1 MEKTKTKFF
10 DRALI
15 FVGIKHCGKST
26 QGKRIASQLGLEFFD
41 TDDLIQKY
49 EGISPREIYTKFG
62 KEKFMEAEKN
72 ACQKLAEFFESQNSA
87 ELESF
92 KTSSCVPVNS
102 KRSAQIGTQKKR
114 AFVVAT
120 GGGICENEKA
130 IEILKTFG
138 TIIFLQANEK
148 IAADRIVREAD
159 FSATPARNL
168 PAYIADKNPRTEKEA
183 REIFHD
189 FFTRRTNRYKEIAN
203 VIVQMGNAPK
213 EINTEKILAAL
224 ETEAERN

>member
-1 MEKTKTKFF
+1 MKTKIFE
-10 DRALI
+10 RALI

-26 QGKRIASQLGLEFFD
+26 QGKRIASHLGLEFFD

-49 EGISPREIYTKFG
+49 EGISPREIYAKFG

-72 ACQKLAEFFESQNSA
+72 ACQKLAEFYETQNST
-87 ELESF
+87 EIESVEISGRIS
-92 KTSSCVPVNS
+92 KSSEQN
-102 KRSAQIGTQKKR
+102 AQSGLRKKN

-120 GGGICENEKA
+120 GGGICENKNA
-130 IEILKTFG
+130 VEILKTFG

-148 IAADRIVREAD
+148 TAADRIVREAD
-159 FSATPARNL
+159 FSTMPARNL
-168 PAYIADKNPRTEKEA
+168 PAYIAEKNPRTEKEA

-189 FFTRRTNRYKEIAN
+189 FFMLRTNRYKEIAD
-203 VIVQMGNAPK
+203 VTVQMENASK

-224 ETEAERN
+224 GMEC